1 MFGWFYK
8 KGSVLVNRKSDKSKK
23 NSYEE
28 MKRVLKEGIHMCIYP
43 EGTRNRSNE
52 PLKKFYD
59 GAFKLATETKTPII
73 PSLIFNTK
81 KAMPLHK
88 TFYLLPHRLEI
99 HFLPE
104 VSATDISTE
113 NLKVKVFEMMYNYYE
128 ANK

>member
-1 MFGWFYK
+1 
-8 KGSVLVNRKSDKSKK
+8 
-23 NSYEE
+23 
-28 MKRVLKEGIHMCIYP
+28 
-43 EGTRNRSNE
+43 
-52 PLKKFYD
+52 
-59 GAFKLATETKTPII
+59 
-73 PSLIFNTK
+73 
-81 KAMPLHK
+81 MPLHK